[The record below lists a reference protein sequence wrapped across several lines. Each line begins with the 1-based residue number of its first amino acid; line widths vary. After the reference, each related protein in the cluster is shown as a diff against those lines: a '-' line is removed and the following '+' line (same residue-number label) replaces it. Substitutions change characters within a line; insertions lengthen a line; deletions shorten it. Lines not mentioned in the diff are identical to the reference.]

1 MTVALKDDKDMK
13 KRLMEYVEE
22 QVRKE
27 GSDGIELGLLGQ
39 RLYAEYPQFN
49 AKEFG
54 YATFAKFVLAIRTL
68 TVETSEN
75 NRVKVYFKENTG
87 KKDKKR

>member
-1 MTVALKDDKDMK
+1 M
-13 KRLMEYVEE
+13 
-22 QVRKE
+22 RKE

-54 YATFAKFVLAIRTL
+54 YSTFAKFVLAIRTL

-75 NRVKVYFKENTG
+75 NRVKVYAKEQTKD